1 MRRGHQTEHACANE
15 DVRDMMAD
23 HLRSFVA
30 IEENT
35 SVTSVSFILTLL
47 NFDPTSQFF
56 VCLFVCL
63 FCFNVLPVLVL
74 YNLGHYTSEFILTL
88 V

>member
-1 MRRGHQTEHACANE
+1 MRRGHQTEHASVDE
-15 DVRDMMAD
+15 DVRDTMAD

-35 SVTSVSFILTLL
+35 SVTSVSFVLTLF

-56 VCLFVCL
+56 VCCL
-63 FCFNVLPVLVL
+63 FCFSVLPVVVL
-74 YNLGHYTSEFILTL
+74 YDLGYYTSEFILTL